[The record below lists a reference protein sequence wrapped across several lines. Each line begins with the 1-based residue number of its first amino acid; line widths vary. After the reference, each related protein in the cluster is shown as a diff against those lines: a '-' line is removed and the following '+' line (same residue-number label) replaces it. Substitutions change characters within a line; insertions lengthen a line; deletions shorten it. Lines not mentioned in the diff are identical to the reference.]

1 MSKSRKLSSTR
12 RGALGAVTFSAA
24 ALFVAP
30 PVFAQMTEST
40 GDQAFV
46 TQAAQGGMAE
56 VADATLASTRASSAS
71 VKAYARRMIADH
83 TKANAQL
90 AAIARKDKFTLPSG
104 IGDDNAQLKGALGK
118 LQGKTFDVSYLQGQ
132 VQGHEK
138 MEQVFQKEISTGK
151 NAELVAFAKMTLPTV
166 EKHLALAKTDTMG
179 VEGGTSGGSS
189 MNTTPGEK
197 STPVASPAPAP
208 TQT

>member
-1 MSKSRKLSSTR
+1 MT
-12 RGALGAVTFSAA
+12 AA
-24 ALFVAP
+24 AD
-30 PVFAQMTEST
+30 
-40 GDQAFV
+40 DQAFV

-56 VADATLASTRASSAS
+56 VADGTLASTRASSAS
-71 VKAYARRMIADH
+71 VKAYAKKMVADH

-90 AAIARKDKFTLPSG
+90 AAIARKDKFVLPSG
-104 IGDDNAQLKGALGK
+104 IGDDNAQTKGALGK
-118 LQGKTFDVSYLQGQ
+118 LEGKTFDVSYLQAQ

-151 NAELVAFAKMTLPTV
+151 NAALVAFAKMTLPTV
-166 EKHLALAKTDTMG
+166 ETHLALAKSDTMR
-179 VEGGTSGGSS
+179 VEAGTSGGSS
-189 MNTTPGEK
+189 TNTTPGEK

>member
-1 MSKSRKLSSTR
+1 MTSS
-12 RGALGAVTFSAA
+12 AD
-24 ALFVAP
+24 
-30 PVFAQMTEST
+30 
-40 GDQAFV
+40 DQAFV

-56 VADATLASTRASSAS
+56 VADATLAGSRATSAS
-71 VKAYARRMIADH
+71 VRAYAKKMLADH
-83 TKANAQL
+83 SKANAQL
-90 AAIARKDKFTLPSG
+90 AKIAREDRLTLPSG
-104 IGDDNAQLKGALGK
+104 IGDDNAQTKGALGK
-118 LQGKTFDVSYLQGQ
+118 LKGKTFDVSYLQGQ

-151 NAELVAFAKMTLPTV
+151 NPDLVAFAKMTLPTV
-166 EKHLALAKTDTMG
+166 EKHLALAKSDTMG
-179 VEGGTSGGSS
+179 VEAGTSGGSS